1 MKKIIDRAFLS
12 TLEGLDLNVKQLMSG
27 AFGGNRRSRAYGS
40 SAEFADFREYT
51 AGDDLRRI
59 DWTLSG
65 RFEKLFIKLY
75 VDERQL
81 HHRIFI
87 DTSASMDFGEPTKA
101 YAALRVAAALGFI
114 SVQAMDKV
122 SFYSLYEDEC
132 DDICRAVTGKDA
144 FYLAANELNFVDFD
158 GDTDL
163 CTSIKSC
170 EDPGR
175 DDGITYIISDFF
187 TESDWRSAVDWL
199 LFKGRQVVLI
209 QVVSRDEIAPGMSG
223 KLQLMDSEAIDDED
237 LKNMKMEVTRTSVK
251 AYAKALEYHENEIR
265 RFCASRGAGFM
276 TICSDESIER
286 IFFKKGLEAEVVK

>member
-1 MKKIIDRAFLS
+1 MKKIVDGAFLS
-12 TLEGLDLNVKQLMSG
+12 TLETLDLNVKQLMNGS
-27 AFGGNRRSRAYGS
+27 FGGNRRSSTYGS

-59 DWTLSG
+59 DWNIYG

-81 HHRIFI
+81 HNRVYI
-87 DTSASMDFGEPTKA
+87 DTSASMEFGEPKKS

-122 SFYSLYEDEC
+122 SFYALHEDEC
-132 DDICRAVTGKDA
+132 EDLCRTVMGKDS
-144 FYLAANELNFVDFD
+144 FYCAADRLNQVEFA

-163 CTSIKSC
+163 AVSLMSS
-170 EDPGR
+170 ENPGR
-175 DDGITYIISDFF
+175 KDGISYIISDFF
-187 TESDWRSAVDWL
+187 TDSDWKSAVDWL

-209 QVVSRDEIAPGMSG
+209 QVLSRDEIAPGMSG
-223 KLQLMDSEAIDDED
+223 KLQLMDSESLDEED
-237 LKNMKMEVTRTSVK
+237 TRNFKMEVTRSSVK
-251 AYAKALEYHENEIR
+251 AYAEALEYYENEIR
-265 RFCASRGAGFM
+265 SFCASRGVSFM
-276 TICSDESIER
+276 TICSDENIER